1 MTPLSQ
7 LLTQGGGSSL
17 LFIPTAVVL
26 GALHGLEPGHSKT
39 MMAAFI
45 IAVRGTIKQAILL
58 GIAATLS
65 HTAVVWA
72 VALGGMYLFSSFDAE
87 ATEPYFQV
95 ASAALIIVIAIWM
108 LYRTWREQQEMKA
121 ARAIGEQTAAARP
134 NMRQVDTGH
143 GHVGLELVR
152 DNGGIGAARW
162 VMRTLSGHQW
172 TADDL
177 SIAATY
183 ADGRRK
189 TFAMVQRDGFM
200 ESVDAVPEPYAFGV
214 TMTFN
219 HDDHEHDYDLDFTGE
234 EQAVM
239 HAAGAEPM
247 DAHSRSHANDIKKRF
262 ATRSVTTGQI
272 IMFGLTGGLIPCPAA
287 ITVLLLCLQIKQ
299 MVLGSVLVMAF
310 SVGLALTMVTAGVV
324 ASLSVKHISKRWS
337 GFGDFAAR
345 APYFSSGVIICM
357 GVYIGAEGLRALS
370 AAGAI

>member
-7 LLTQGGGSSL
+7 LITQGGGASL

-65 HTAVVWA
+65 HTVVVWA
-72 VALGGMYLFSSFDAE
+72 VALGGMYLFSGFDAE

-95 ASAALIIVIAIWM
+95 ASAALIIVIAVWM

-121 ARAIGEQTAAARP
+121 ARAISEKAAESRP
-134 NMRQVDTGH
+134 GMRQVDTGH
-143 GHVGLELVR
+143 GQVGLELLR
-152 DNGGIGAARW
+152 DGGVGAARW
-162 VMRTLSGHQW
+162 HMRTLSGHQW

-177 SIAATY
+177 SITTTS

-189 TFAMVQRDGFM
+189 RFAMVQRDGDM
-200 ESVDAVPEPYAFGV
+200 ESVDAVPEPHVFTV
-214 TMTFN
+214 TMTFD
-219 HDDHEHDYDLDFTGE
+219 HDDHEHDYELEFTGE
-234 EQAVM
+234 DQAAM
-239 HAAGAEPM
+239 QAAGAESM
-247 DAHSRSHANDIKKRF
+247 DAHSRSHANEIRKRF
-262 ATRSVTTGQI
+262 ATRSATTGQI
-272 IMFGLTGGLIPCPAA
+272 VMFGLTGGLIPCPAA
-287 ITVLLLCLQIKQ
+287 ITVLLLCLQVKQ

-324 ASLSVKHISKRWS
+324 ASLSVKHLSKRWS
-337 GFGDFAAR
+337 GFGDFASR
-345 APYFSSGVIICM
+345 APYVSSVVIICM
-357 GVYIGAEGLRALS
+357 GLYLGMEGVRALS